1 MKSSKVV
8 LFIFA
13 VLLML
18 GALCAVFPASGV
30 SFAGTTLSF
39 PTLEQALR
47 GGKSGVAAED
57 TVHVETPEEIL
68 ARRLAE
74 LRAAE
79 ESRYEDFAR
88 NSSIR
93 IFFPDNDLSIFD
105 RFFDSLDSA
114 MVHPVRIVH
123 YGDSQLEEDRITNNV
138 REQLQSRFGGG
149 GVGLVPL
156 IQTYTTLTLRQKR
169 SGSAPRSI
177 VYGTKDF
184 TAPGGRYGP
193 MGQVARL
200 SGNMDISY
208 TPNPRIPE
216 NHHSRH
222 YNRVTILTDTAHVPL
237 KIYCPKGTVTMDSLS
252 RPMRRYFIELPDT
265 SESVGFRLN
274 GNADVYGVMLDAER
288 GVSLDNVAMRGCSGT
303 IFNRIDAGQLADYYK
318 TQNVSLIIL
327 QYGGNAVPYM
337 KVGKALD
344 TFAQKIHDQIL
355 YVCRQAPDAAVLFI
369 GPSDM
374 STSVGGVMK
383 TYPALPAIID
393 SLRSAANR
401 AGAAYWDLYTVMG
414 GQNSMTEWVR
424 TGYAGRDYIHFT
436 HKGADEVG
444 NLLAKSLLL
453 YYDYYK
459 WRNKPLGEQLTP
471 EMVFRLM
478 AGDSCDA
485 SPDSLTRVILPADS
499 LLPVTS
505 ASLRR
510 SGAPAAARV
519 FPAATAD
526 SATADS
532 AAGTGSAARSAAD
545 TASASAIAEPSA
557 TEPSAAGRSA
567 DASASAADDS
577 AASSIDGSAAVSVAA
592 SAASPASAR
601 GDMDP
606 IIQE

>member
-74 LRAAE
+74 LRTAE

-93 IFFPDNDLSIFD
+93 IFFPDNDLSLFD

-138 REQLQSRFGGG
+138 REQLQNRFGGG

-184 TAPGGRYGP
+184 SVPGGRYGP

-222 YNRVTILTDTAHVPL
+222 YNRVTILTDTAHAPL

-303 IFNRIDAGQLADYYK
+303 IFNRIDAGQLSDYYK

-355 YVCRQAPDAAVLFI
+355 YVRRQAPDAAVLFI

-414 GQNSMTEWVR
+414 GQNSMTEWVK

-471 EMVFRLM
+471 EMVSRLM

-505 ASLRR
+505 GSLRR

-519 FPAATAD
+519 FPAATAATDD
-526 SATADS
+526 SAAADS
-532 AAGTGSAARSAAD
+532 AAGTDSAARSDSAAADDSAASSAAD
-545 TASASAIAEPSA
+545 TASASAIA
-557 TEPSAAGRSA
+557 EPSAAGRSA

-577 AASSIDGSAAVSVAA
+577 AASSIAD
-592 SAASPASAR
+592 SAR